1 MGAIYR
7 SFLSLRGFG
16 VDAAKFF
23 VWVGLNLWQEVTV
36 VISFHKP
43 AAGFILFF
51 FFCGKLSGECLV
63 FLLILLKG
71 LVWNLEINLWDKVSE
86 KFTVPTYF

>member
-1 MGAIYR
+1 MGGIYW

-16 VDAAKFF
+16 VDAAKFS

-51 FFCGKLSGECLV
+51 FVGSSLES
-63 FLLILLKG
+63 
-71 LVWNLEINLWDKVSE
+71 VWS
-86 KFTVPTYF
+86 FS